1 MKRKII
7 LQIRKILYVIINHIH
22 FPSIKVKNKR
32 LTQLEDKYKN
42 KKVDIVENG
51 FTLDININLSFVVP
65 VYNSETLIAR
75 CVESLINQKTKYRYN
90 IIFVNDGSTDKSL
103 EILKKYQRENKN
115 LIKVITQKNTGIA
128 GARNKGLQYI
138 TGEYVSF
145 VDSDDFITK
154 DFVEKV
160 LNTAYKNNSEIVRAN
175 YYEYSVDDNKIIKTG
190 PNCENKKYT
199 SGLGKDILLYKGY
212 PWGGIFK
219 SELWRNIEFPKDFW
233 YEDMIIRMILF
244 QKANSFSYINDKLYY
259 YCLHKNNISKKIEK
273 TKDSRCLD
281 HLFLIEKLYHL
292 SEKLKINDKE
302 ALYKNMIYEYS
313 VVLWLR
319 TRGLNKNLRKAVF
332 AKACNTINNI
342 NINCNPTK
350 EGKIIITAF
359 KNYDYISW
367 KLYAIYKMIGVK
379 FGVE

>member
-1 MKRKII
+1 MKTKII

-22 FPSIKVKNKR
+22 FPSTKVKNKN

-51 FTLDININLSFVVP
+51 FSLDTNINLSFVVP
-65 VYNSETLIAR
+65 VYNSESLIAK
-75 CVESLINQKTKYRYN
+75 CAESLINQETKYRYN

-103 EILKKYQRENKN
+103 EILKKYQRKNNN
-115 LIKVITQKNTGIA
+115 LIKIITQKNTGIA

-160 LNTAYKNNSEIVRAN
+160 LNAAYKNNSEIVRTN

-190 PNCENKKYT
+190 PNYENKKYT

-212 PWGGIFK
+212 PWGGVFK
-219 SELWRNIEFPKDFW
+219 SELWRNIEFPKKFW

-302 ALYKNMIYEYS
+302 SLYKNMIYEYS

-319 TRGLNKNLRKAVF
+319 TRGINKKFRKAVF
-332 AKACNTINNI
+332 TKACNIINNI

-350 EGKIIITAF
+350 EEKIIITAF
-359 KNYDYISW
+359 KNYDYVSW
-367 KLYAIYKMIGVK
+367 ELYAIYKMISVK